1 MFNFIKFLGS
11 KTLLKKAFFKKK
23 QDLVQLNISVN
34 EVVLENFYTCKF
46 VEHYHDNIWGAD
58 YSTNT
63 KRTNFTIS
71 KNTFALKYQ
80 EFKIINKSICTKFE
94 NKKNESI
101 AVQIKLFQD
110 GLTTVTPV
118 QNKGEEKILEWLRV
132 SLEVLKKGLSTID
145 HKDLILQYKLFF
157 SKNNIRVIIYNID
170 IELINFNGKIIFKAF
185 NYKNDREK
193 FKEPLYNVE
202 LKYSYNDVFNLFI
215 ILLNEIKATENKYL
229 KA

>member
-23 QDLVQLNISVN
+23 PDLVQLNISVN
-34 EVVLENFYTCKF
+34 EVVLDNYYSCKY
-46 VEHYHDNIWGAD
+46 VEHYTDINWGAQ
-58 YSTNT
+58 YSTNKKQT
-63 KRTNFTIS
+63 HFTIS
-71 KNTFALKYQ
+71 KNTFALKFHEY
-80 EFKIINKSICTKFE
+80 KTLTKSIVEKFE
-94 NKKNESI
+94 QRKNENI
-101 AVQIKLFQD
+101 ATQIKTFQN
-110 GLTTVTPV
+110 GLLAITPD

-132 SLEVLKKGLSTID
+132 SLEVLKKGLTTID

-157 SKNNIRVIIYNID
+157 SKNNIRIIIYNID
-170 IELINFNGKIIFKAF
+170 IELINFSGKIIFKAF
-185 NYKNDREK
+185 NYKNDKEK

-202 LKYSYNDVFNLFI
+202 LKYSYNDIFNLFI